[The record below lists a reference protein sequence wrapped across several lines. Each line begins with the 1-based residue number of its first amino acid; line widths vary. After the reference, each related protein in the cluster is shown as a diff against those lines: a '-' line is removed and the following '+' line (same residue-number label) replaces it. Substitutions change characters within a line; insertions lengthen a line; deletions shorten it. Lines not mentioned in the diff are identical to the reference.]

1 MSARDEVGSPGLL
14 RVRRVL
20 ARGGWIEATP
30 GGYGLRTGGDRRR
43 RILLTLGEAE
53 FRRLIAGP
61 GLRRL
66 PGGGWAARA
75 AADRPE
81 PPPPGCPGRID
92 GERTVMED
100 DGRATRRRANL
111 GHSAIVWLARRPG
124 PDGRPWLEPAQVA
137 AADRLAS
144 DAEAALRGPSL
155 TMRWDALPRA
165 GAGGSAARAEPG
177 DAALAAAARV
187 AAALKACGP
196 AAGLV
201 EAICI
206 RASALQAAERD
217 LGLRRRAG
225 KRLLQ
230 DGLAELAR
238 HYRIGG
244 ATERPP
250 PDVTGS

>member
-1 MSARDEVGSPGLL
+1 MSDQEEAGNASLL

-53 FRRLIAGP
+53 FRRLISGP

-66 PGGGWAARA
+66 PGGGWGGRA

-81 PPPPGCPGRID
+81 PPPPGCPGRI
-92 GERTVMED
+92 GERTVIES
-100 DGRATRRRANL
+100 DGRAARRRANL
-111 GHSAIVWLARRPG
+111 AQSAVTWLAHRTG

-137 AADRLAS
+137 AADRLAVE
-144 DAEAALRGPSL
+144 AEAALRGPSL
-155 TMRWDALPRA
+155 TMRWDALPRG

-230 DGLAELAR
+230 DGLAALAR
-238 HYRIGG
+238 HYRIG
-244 ATERPP
+244 
-250 PDVTGS
+250 